1 MSLHLRARFAR
12 WCHTMRWMWWGH
24 MGVTIYHL
32 YAFSQTERVSLIGC
46 TCGRIFWQSEG
57 L

>member
-1 MSLHLRARFAR
+1 
-12 WCHTMRWMWWGH
+12 MRWMWWGH